1 MTSVGRAVGAKARQL
16 IDEASFGPEAL
27 RAIGAAFDAA
37 WAVSNNFG
45 DDSADVEKACLRLAN
60 ALRSITSEVAVSVG
74 IIERTRINLVDNGL
88 FPPSLIFDAFAHQLS
103 ASNEARVFAVACF
116 DRHGLALNPN
126 ALHLNCL

>member
-1 MTSVGRAVGAKARQL
+1 MSIFKPLVFDELFAAV
-16 IDEASFGPEAL
+16 
-27 RAIGAAFDAA
+27 
-37 WAVSNNFG
+37 N
-45 DDSADVEKACLRLAN
+45 
-60 ALRSITSEVAVSVG
+60 

-103 ASNEARVFAVACF
+103 SSASNEARVFALACF